1 MELKRIYDDLFHIAK
16 RLKSIDKAY
25 ELYLNRRLKRF
36 EIYARGAMQM
46 ALPFDKLDV
55 RTLEYAR
62 KTRIE
67 NIENMIREI
76 EMNNEKIQKQKEEEI
91 VNSFLFQMEA

>member
-36 EIYARGAMQM
+36 EIHARGAMQM

-91 VNSFLFQMEA
+91 VNSFLSQMEA